1 LSPTVPYLDL
11 GAANREL
18 QDEIEAAV
26 LRVVRSGRYI
36 LGPEVEAFEHRFAAH
51 TGCAHTI
58 GCASGLDA
66 LTLALRAL
74 GIGPGDE
81 VIVPSNTY
89 IATWLAVSAAGA
101 TIVPV
106 EPDEETALLDAAGV
120 RAAIGPRTAAVLAV
134 HLYGRMVDWRALREL
149 CDTHSVALV
158 EDAAQAHGARRD
170 GRRAGAV
177 GHVGCFSFYPS
188 KNLGAMGDAG
198 ALTTDDAAVAERVRV
213 LRNYG
218 ARERY
223 RNDVQGMNSRL
234 DPIQAAVLGV
244 KLAHLDEHNAR
255 RRAVAAGYD
264 AALADVDGLQIPPAG
279 GQDHVHHLYVVRTTE
294 RDALRAQL
302 DAAGIGS
309 EVHYPIPPHR
319 SDAYAALGLAPGS
332 LPIAERLAAEVLS
345 LPIGPQLSELQTHA
359 VARAVRAWA
368 PQRAALSA

>member
-1 LSPTVPYLDL
+1 LSPAVPYLDL

-18 QDEIEAAV
+18 QAEIEAAV
-26 LRVVRSGRYI
+26 LRVVRSGRYV
-36 LGPEVEAFEHRFAAH
+36 LGPEVEAFEHAFAAH
-51 TGCAHTI
+51 TGCAHAV

-74 GIGPGDE
+74 GVGPGDE
-81 VIVPSNTY
+81 VVVPSNTY
-89 IATWLAVSAAGA
+89 IATWLAVSAVGA

-106 EPDEETALLDAAGV
+106 EPDEQSAAGV
-120 RAAIGPRTAAVLAV
+120 RAAIGPRTAAVLVV
-134 HLYGRMVDWRALREL
+134 HLYGRMADWRDLRAL
-149 CDTHSVALV
+149 CDAHSIALV
-158 EDAAQAHGARRD
+158 EDAAQAHGALRD

-198 ALTTDDAAVAERVRV
+198 ALTTHDAALAERVRV

-223 RNDVQGMNSRL
+223 RNDMQGMNSRL

-244 KLAHLDEHNAR
+244 KLVHLDAHTAR
-255 RRAVAAGYD
+255 RRAVAAAYD
-264 AALADVDGLQIPPAG
+264 AALAGVDGVRIPPAG
-279 GQDHVHHLYVVRTTE
+279 GEDQVHHLYVVRTAE
-294 RDALRAQL
+294 RDALRAHL

-319 SDAYAALGLAPGS
+319 SDAYAGLGLAAGS

-345 LPIGPQLSELQTHA
+345 LPIGPRLSELQVHA
-359 VARAVRAWA
+359 VARAVRAWT
-368 PQRAALSA
+368 PQRAALRA